1 MDSIGSSYIAW
12 PDLIIFGV
20 AIALYRGLTIVPP
33 NSLMGRVLA
42 LVCGL
47 IILSIIVVIPSADN
61 LNSKGVHVLSYV
73 GFGLAFG
80 LLQWN
85 DARAKT
91 KPTPASPPERQSS

>member
-20 AIALYRGLTIVPP
+20 TVVLYWSLTKVPP

-47 IILSIIVVIPSADN
+47 VIVSIIVVIPSANN
-61 LNSKGVHVLSYV
+61 LSSNGIHVLSYV
-73 GFGLAFG
+73 GIALAFG
-80 LLQWN
+80 LLEWN
-85 DARAKT
+85 SARDKT
-91 KPTPASPPERQSS
+91 KPTPVSPPER